1 MEKIQARFCKK
12 ANFWLIDFYWNF
24 FRALDDVKVKNLYPE
39 VTALLNSFTRTR
51 KLFFH
56 EIWHGNDKPLFQND
70 LSFLNNMMLFYFLG
84 FWEGQK

>member
-12 ANFWLIDFYWNF
+12 ANLWLIDFYWNF

-56 EIWHGNDKPLFQND
+56 EIWHGNDQPLFQND